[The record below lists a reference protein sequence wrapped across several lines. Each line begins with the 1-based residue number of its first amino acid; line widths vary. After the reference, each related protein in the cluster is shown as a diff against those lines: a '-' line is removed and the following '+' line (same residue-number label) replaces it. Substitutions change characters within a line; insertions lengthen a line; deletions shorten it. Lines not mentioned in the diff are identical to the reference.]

1 MKKVKIKAYAKVNL
15 TLEITGVENGYHT
28 LDSLVASVDLYD
40 LIVLKSRKDNL
51 SSVTMHGQGSES
63 IPPEKNNALKAA
75 ELFSQRFHTHGADI
89 TVFKN
94 IPIGGGLGG
103 SSADIGGVLNG
114 MAKLYGIEDREALGE
129 IADELGSDAR
139 YMLDGGFQRMQGRG
153 TKLEKLEI
161 KTPIFMLLFCPQS
174 SVSAGAC
181 YQEYDRLAM
190 QQGGFSTGEKTEKAI
205 NAFMQGNLNE
215 GCRYLTN
222 DLYAPA
228 SALNEDV
235 KKAFCDAASF
245 APTGVVMTGS
255 GSAVL
260 AIFENKEL
268 CDWAKSRYKGAFKT
282 YVVKTV
288 KDTEK

>member
-1 MKKVKIKAYAKVNL
+1 
-15 TLEITGVENGYHT
+15 
-28 LDSLVASVDLYD
+28 
-40 LIVLKSRKDNL
+40 
-51 SSVTMHGQGSES
+51 MHGQGSES

-114 MAKLYGIEDREALGE
+114 MAKLYGIDNEAALGE